1 MKFNQKCWED
11 ASELDTKIYICS
23 YCNKEIASNIG
34 YLSKGSYEKAE
45 DYIYICHNCNAP
57 TYFRYGYEQIPGSK
71 YGFNVEGLPS
81 DIEYIYN
88 EARGCYSVN
97 ADTATVLS
105 CRKIL
110 MSIACNEGAEEGKS
124 FIKYIDYLNDKGYI
138 PPNGREWVDKIRKL
152 GNEATHKL
160 ETKNEEDAK
169 LALNFTGMLLKFI
182 YELPSML
189 R

>member
-1 MKFNQKCWED
+1 
-11 ASELDTKIYICS
+11 
-23 YCNKEIASNIG
+23 
-34 YLSKGSYEKAE
+34 
-45 DYIYICHNCNAP
+45 
-57 TYFRYGYEQIPGSK
+57 
-71 YGFNVEGLPS
+71 
-81 DIEYIYN
+81 
-88 EARGCYSVN
+88 
-97 ADTATVLS
+97 
-105 CRKIL
+105 

-138 PPNGREWVDKIRKL
+138 PPNGRECVDKIRKL

>member
-1 MKFNQKCWED
+1 M
-11 ASELDTKIYICS
+11 
-23 YCNKEIASNIG
+23 
-34 YLSKGSYEKAE
+34 
-45 DYIYICHNCNAP
+45 
-57 TYFRYGYEQIPGSK
+57 
-71 YGFNVEGLPS
+71 
-81 DIEYIYN
+81 YIYN

-97 ADTATVLS
+97 AYTATVLS

-110 MSIACNEGAEEGKS
+110 MNIACNEGAEEGKS

-138 PPNGREWVDKIRKL
+138 PPNGREWVDIIRKL